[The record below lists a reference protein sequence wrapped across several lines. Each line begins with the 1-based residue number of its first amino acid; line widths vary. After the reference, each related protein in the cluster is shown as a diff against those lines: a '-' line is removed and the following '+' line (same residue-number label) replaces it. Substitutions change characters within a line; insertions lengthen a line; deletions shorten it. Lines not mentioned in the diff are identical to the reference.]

1 MNNQSPVKM
10 GFLLLGS
17 FILAY
22 LGAEYVHE
30 LCHYGAALISGG
42 DPFGIVVDP
51 FGWSYCFSN

>member
-51 FGWSYCFSN
+51 FGW